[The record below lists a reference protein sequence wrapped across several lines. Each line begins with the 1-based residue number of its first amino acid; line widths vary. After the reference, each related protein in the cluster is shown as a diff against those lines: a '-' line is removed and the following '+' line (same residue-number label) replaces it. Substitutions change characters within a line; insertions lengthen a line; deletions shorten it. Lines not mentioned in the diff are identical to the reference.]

1 MISGNL
7 SRQELAEKEAKFKV
21 GGRGCVPLAMAHWGA
36 VSDGCEPWLHVH
48 RDNLCWHL

>member
-21 GGRGCVPLAMAHWGA
+21 GEAVLALPPRHVPPS
-36 VSDGCEPWLHVH
+36 VSTQPAGQL
-48 RDNLCWHL
+48 